1 MSGEAPRGPEHTDRL
16 RATPSHRFNGSW
28 TISQGSSAWAGK
40 ATASECFSRCS
51 GGPSGATE
59 QGVQADEAPLEAA
72 RGMVVGRERG
82 SVVTVWALRV
92 QAPRSL
98 TPVFDGRK
106 EGRAER
112 WPI

>member
-1 MSGEAPRGPEHTDRL
+1 MSGEAPRRPEHTDRL
-16 RATPSHRFNGSW
+16 RATPSHRFNDSW

-40 ATASECFSRCS
+40 ATASECFSQGS

-82 SVVTVWALRV
+82 SVVTVWVPASSGASQLIAGVRRTLGE
-92 QAPRSL
+92 A
-98 TPVFDGRK
+98 
-106 EGRAER
+106 R
-112 WPI
+112 WIGCR